1 MNGTRRGT
9 SRFRAW
15 AIAALSACGLTTGAV
30 SAQDAPEGP
39 VPAYA
44 QMILEG
50 KTPASKTVT
59 QTGCC
64 DNLSPA
70 PMLTESFG
78 GCGAGTCP
86 PGCATGHC
94 IPGRKCPT
102 RCGTCGSCGGGS
114 CGDDDCS
121 GRFSRLTNQLFTCFC
136 CTDPCYEP
144 QWLPQANAGFFV
156 DHARPQSQMRIR
168 WDAGLDMIMPD
179 RNEFFWARIGRK
191 GPPNREQTLDYHELT
206 MYTEVAG
213 AAASV
218 FTEMPYRLV
227 SPDRND
233 FHAGWGDLTIG
244 TKSMF
249 IDCELMQLT
258 FQFKTIIPVGSTRN
272 GFGTGHVTLEPSL
285 LSTIKLTSKDYLET
299 QLSEWIPIAGDHDYA
314 GMILHYHMSLNH
326 LWCQKKAV
334 QFVTSLEYQGYAFQD
349 GALTNPA
356 NFVGPVT
363 KTSSRDSYHYIGPG
377 CRFVICDNYDIGF
390 GAAFSLTDDHFADQL
405 LRTEIRIRY

>member
-1 MNGTRRGT
+1 MNGTLRGT
-9 SRFRAW
+9 NAIRVW
-15 AIAALSACGLTTGAV
+15 ALAGLATCGLANGAIK
-30 SAQDAPEGP
+30 ADDDINGP

-44 QMILEG
+44 QTIIDG
-50 KTPASKTVT
+50 KTPAKASDIKPV
-59 QTGCC
+59 GCC
-64 DNLSPA
+64 DSLSPA
-70 PMLTESFG
+70 PMITGSNDG

-102 RCGTCGSCGGGS
+102 RCGTCG
-114 CGDDDCS
+114 DDDCS
-121 GRFSRLTNQLFTCFC
+121 GRFSRLSNQLFGCFC

-144 QWLPQANAGFFV
+144 LWLPQANAGFFV
-156 DHARPQSQMRIR
+156 DHARPQSQMRVR
-168 WDAGLDMIMPD
+168 WDAGLNMIMPD
-179 RNEFFWARIGRK
+179 RNEFFWARTGRK
-191 GPPNREQTLDYHELT
+191 GPPRREQTLDYHELT

-227 SPDRND
+227 SPDNND

-249 IDCELMQLT
+249 IDCELLQLT
-258 FQFKTIIPVGSTRN
+258 FQFKTIIPVGSSRN

-285 LSTIKLTSKDYLET
+285 LSTLKLTPCDFLET
-299 QLSEWIPIAGDHDYA
+299 QLSEWIPIAGDRDFA
-314 GMILHYHMSLNH
+314 GMVFHYHTSLNH
-326 LWCQKKAV
+326 LWCKKKAI
-334 QFVTSLEYQGYAFQD
+334 QFMTSLEYQGYVFQD

-356 NFVGPVT
+356 GFVGPAT
-363 KTSSRDSYHYIGPG
+363 KTSSREAYHYLGAG

-390 GAAFSLTDDHFADQL
+390 GAAFSVTDDHFADQL

>member
-1 MNGTRRGT
+1 MNGTRCGT
-9 SRFRAW
+9 KQIRAW
-15 AIAALSACGLTTGAV
+15 AIAIAACGIINGAA
-30 SAQDAPEGP
+30 SARNESDSS

-44 QMILEG
+44 QQIIEG
-50 KTPASKTVT
+50 KSPAGNGVT

-70 PMLTESFG
+70 PMITEPISG
-78 GCGAGTCP
+78 GCGVGNCP
-86 PGCATGHC
+86 PGCPTGHC
-94 IPGRKCPT
+94 LPGRKCPS
-102 RCGTCGSCGGGS
+102 RCGSCGSCGDGS
-114 CGDDDCS
+114 CDDDCS
-121 GRFSRLTNQLFTCFC
+121 GRLSRLTSNLFTCFC
-136 CTDPCYEP
+136 CTDPCYES

-168 WDAGLDMIMPD
+168 YDAGFDMIMPD
-179 RNEFFWARIGRK
+179 RNEFFWAKEGGL
-191 GPPNREQTLDYHELT
+191 GPPKRENTLDYHELSL
-206 MYTEVAG
+206 YTEIATG
-213 AAASV
+213 AFGL

-227 SPDRND
+227 EPDVNN

-249 IDCELMQLT
+249 IDCELLQLT
-258 FQFKTIIPVGSTRN
+258 FQFKTIIPIGSTSN

-285 LSTIKLTSKDYLET
+285 LSALKLTHKDYLET

-326 LWCQKKAV
+326 LWCQRKAI
-334 QFVTSLEYQGYAFQD
+334 QFVTSLEYFGYVFQD

-356 NFVGPVT
+356 SFNGPAFQR
-363 KTSSRDSYHYIGPG
+363 SSRDSYHYIGPG
-377 CRFVICDNYDIGF
+377 CRFVICDNYDIGV